1 MDKYALLPVIANS
14 FYYNTTMLIDSYIVY
29 DHFRTTMAELSKYQ
43 LWWRL
48 CMACKV

>member
-43 LWWRL
+43 L
-48 CMACKV
+48 